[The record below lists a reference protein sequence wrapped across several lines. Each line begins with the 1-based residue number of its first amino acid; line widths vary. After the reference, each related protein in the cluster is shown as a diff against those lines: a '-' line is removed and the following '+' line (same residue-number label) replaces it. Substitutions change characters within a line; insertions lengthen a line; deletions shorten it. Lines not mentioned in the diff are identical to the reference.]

1 MSPTTQDPAQTDPC
15 EDVSRPVRPALAGR
29 DGRDA
34 LLERRRR
41 HTLELLAVS
50 ALGLIPWTVILGV
63 TLPSDYRVHAW
74 RTTWVGFDI
83 LLLTA
88 LGATAVLGMRRHR
101 AVVLP
106 ALATA
111 VLLVC
116 DAWFDVSLALGT
128 SAVWLSAGLAL
139 FVELPMAAFLF
150 HRVRLLLRSQWTPQ
164 PPAITAPDTVETDR
178 RVR

>member
-1 MSPTTQDPAQTDPC
+1 M
-15 EDVSRPVRPALAGR
+15 
-29 DGRDA
+29 
-34 LLERRRR
+34 LERRRR

-50 ALGLIPWTVILGV
+50 ALGLVPWTVILGV

-88 LGATAVLGMRRHR
+88 LGATAVLGVRRHR

-128 SAVWLSAGLAL
+128 SAVWMSAALAV
-139 FVELPMAAFLF
+139 FVELPLAAFLF

-164 PPAITAPDTVETDR
+164 PSPDPTPDTVGTGAR
-178 RVR
+178 S

>member
-1 MSPTTQDPAQTDPC
+1 MSRTTQDPARTVPC
-15 EDVSRPVRPALAGR
+15 EDVSRPVRPALAAR
-29 DGRDA
+29 AGRDA

-128 SAVWLSAGLAL
+128 SAVWMSAALAV

-164 PPAITAPDTVETDR
+164 PSPDTAPGAVDTGAR
-178 RVR
+178 P

>member
-1 MSPTTQDPAQTDPC
+1 MSRTTQDPAQTVPC

-29 DGRDA
+29 AGRDA

-88 LGATAVLGMRRHR
+88 LGATAVLGIRRHR

-128 SAVWLSAGLAL
+128 SAVWTSTALAL

-150 HRVRLLLRSQWTPQ
+150 HRVRLLLRSQWTPR
-164 PPAITAPDTVETDR
+164 PSPDAAPDVVETGAR
-178 RVR
+178 S